1 MAKPATNI
9 HIPLTESEAVSLLLR
24 VKPTKDMPRPGASK
38 IKPMPKPSKKQKQE
52 KAQTRR
58 KSKSTH

>member
-9 HIPLTESEAVSLLLR
+9 HIPLKTNEAIALIAR

-38 IKPMPKPSKKQKQE
+38 VKAKPKK
-52 KAQTRR
+52 RVR
-58 KSKSTH
+58 